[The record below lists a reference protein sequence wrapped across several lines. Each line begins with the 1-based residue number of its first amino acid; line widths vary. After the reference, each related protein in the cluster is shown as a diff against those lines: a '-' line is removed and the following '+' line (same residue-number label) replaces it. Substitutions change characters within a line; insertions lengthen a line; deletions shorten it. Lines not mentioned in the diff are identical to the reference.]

1 MVYQLLTVDFLI
13 MTFRNRL
20 QYLLV
25 VRLQVSNKE
34 ALNIIFSGKVL
45 VNNIVA
51 KSNCEITQTDEVL
64 YEGKVL
70 QEAKKLIYIAY
81 YKPRG
86 IETTLNTAIEDNL
99 KAILPFEEE
108 VFPVGRLDKESEGLL
123 LLTNDGTVYDKILRN
138 ENKTEKD
145 YIVQVDKPITTDFL
159 QAMSSGIV
167 IMGKK
172 TLPCKLIQIDDFT
185 FKITLIQG
193 LNRQIRRMC
202 YKLNYEV
209 LSLKRVRIGDI
220 HLGDLKAGEFCGAN
234 FQFADKI

>member
-1 MVYQLLTVDFLI
+1 

-25 VRLQVSNKE
+25 VRLQISNKE
-34 ALNIIFSGKVL
+34 ALSLIFSGKVL
-45 VNNIVA
+45 VNGSVVQ
-51 KSNCEITQTDEVL
+51 SNCEIKQTDEVV
-64 YEGKVL
+64 YAGQVL

-86 IETTLNTAIEDNL
+86 IETTLNTDIADNL

-145 YIVQVDKPITTDFL
+145 YIVLVDKPITTDFL

-209 LSLKRVRIGDI
+209 LSLKRVRIGEI
-220 HLGDLKAGEFCGAN
+220 HLGDLKAGEFRVGESSDGR
-234 FQFADKI
+234 FQFADKR

>member
-1 MVYQLLTVDFLI
+1 

-25 VRLQVSNKE
+25 VRLQISNKE
-34 ALNIIFSGKVL
+34 ALNLIFLGKVL
-45 VNNIVA
+45 VNGIA
-51 KSNCEITQTDEVL
+51 TKSNNELTITDEVM
-64 YEGKVL
+64 YEGVVL
-70 QEAKKLIYIAY
+70 QEAKKLIYVAF

-86 IETTLNTAIEDNL
+86 IETTLNTAIANNL
-99 KAILPFEEE
+99 KDILPFKEP

-123 LLTNDGTVYDKILRN
+123 FLTNDGRVYDQMLRN

-145 YIVQVDKPITTDFL
+145 YIVQVDKLITTDFL
-159 QAMSSGIV
+159 KAMSSGVI

-172 TLPCKLIQIDDFT
+172 TLPCEITKIDDFT

-202 YKLNYEV
+202 YQLDYEV
-209 LSLKRVRIGDI
+209 VKLKRVRIGNVF
-220 HLGDLKAGEFCGAN
+220 LKDLQAGEWSLVDCLEIASPKN
-234 FQFADKI
+234 KKTKRALA

>member
-1 MVYQLLTVDFLI
+1 MVYQLLTVNFLI

-25 VRLQVSNKE
+25 VRLQISNKE
-34 ALNIIFSGKVL
+34 ALSLILSGKVL
-45 VNNIVA
+45 VNGITV
-51 KSNCEITQTDEVL
+51 KSNGEIKETDEVV
-64 YEGKVL
+64 YDGKVL
-70 QEAKKLIYIAY
+70 QEAKKLIYVAY

-86 IETTLNTAIEDNL
+86 IETTLNTTIADNL
-99 KAILPFEEE
+99 KDILPFEED

-145 YIVQVDKPITTDFL
+145 YIVEVDKLITTDFL
-159 QAMSSGIV
+159 EAMSSGIV

-172 TLPCKLIQIDDFT
+172 TLPCKLAQVDDFR

-202 YKLNYEV
+202 YKLDYEV
-209 LSLKRVRIGDI
+209 LSLKRVRIGNI
-220 HLGDLKAGEFCGAN
+220 SLGDLRAGEYRALN
-234 FQFADKI
+234 REEVL

>member
-1 MVYQLLTVDFLI
+1 

-25 VRLQVSNKE
+25 LRLQISNKE
-34 ALNIIFSGKVL
+34 ALNLIISGKVL
-45 VNNIVA
+45 VNGSVA
-51 KSNCEITQTDEVL
+51 KSNCELIQTDEVI

-70 QEAKKLIYIAY
+70 QEAKKLIYIAF

-86 IETTLNTAIEDNL
+86 IETTLNVAIEDNL
-99 KAILPFEEE
+99 KAILPFEAD
-108 VFPVGRLDKESEGLL
+108 VFPVGRLDKDSEGLL

-145 YIVQVDKPITTDFL
+145 YVVQVDKSITSEFL
-159 QAMSSGIV
+159 ETMSAGIV
-167 IMGKK
+167 IMGKM
-172 TLPCKLIQIDDFT
+172 TLPCQLIQINDFT

-202 YKLNYEV
+202 YKLDYEV
-209 LSLKRVRIGDI
+209 LSLKRIRIGNV
-220 HLGDLKAGEFCGAN
+220 HLEDLKASEYR
-234 FQFADKI
+234 ILEVL

>member
-1 MVYQLLTVDFLI
+1 

-25 VRLQVSNKE
+25 VRLQISNKE
-34 ALNIIFSGKVL
+34 ALSLIFSGKVL
-45 VNNIVA
+45 INGVA
-51 KSNCEITQTDEVL
+51 VQSNCEIKQIDEVV
-64 YEGKVL
+64 YAGQIL

-86 IETTLNTAIEDNL
+86 IETTLNTAIADNL
-99 KAILPFEEE
+99 KAILPFEED

-123 LLTNDGTVYDKILRN
+123 LLTNDGTVYDQILRN

-145 YIVQVDKPITTDFL
+145 YIVQVDKSITTDFL

-172 TLPCKLIQIDDFT
+172 TLPCKLIQMDDFT

-209 LSLKRVRIGDI
+209 LSLKRVRIGEI
-220 HLGDLKAGEFCGAN
+220 HLGDLKAGEFRVGESSDGR
-234 FQFADKI
+234 FQFADKR

>member
-1 MVYQLLTVDFLI
+1 

-25 VRLQVSNKE
+25 VRLQISNKE
-34 ALNIIFSGKVL
+34 ALHLIISGKVL
-45 VNNIVA
+45 VNGIIS
-51 KSNCEITQTDEVL
+51 KSNCELTQTDEVVF
-64 YEGKVL
+64 EGKVL
-70 QEAKKLIYIAY
+70 QEAKKLIYIAF

-86 IETTLNTAIEDNL
+86 IETTLNVAIEDNL
-99 KAILPFEEE
+99 KAILPFEADI
-108 VFPVGRLDKESEGLL
+108 FPVGRLDKESEGLL

-145 YIVQVDKPITTDFL
+145 YVVQVDKPITSEFL
-159 QAMSSGIV
+159 ETMSEGIV
-167 IMGKK
+167 IMGNK

-202 YKLNYEV
+202 YKLDYEV
-209 LSLKRVRIGDI
+209 LGLKRVRIGDVN
-220 HLGDLKAGEFCGAN
+220 LENLNAGEYR
-234 FQFADKI
+234 ILEVL

>member
-25 VRLQVSNKE
+25 VRLQISNKE
-34 ALNIIFSGKVL
+34 ALSLIFSGKVL
-45 VNNIVA
+45 VNGIAA
-51 KSNCEITQTDEVL
+51 KSNCELTQTDEVV
-64 YEGKVL
+64 YEEQVL

-86 IETTLNTAIEDNL
+86 IETTLNTTIADNL
-99 KAILPFEEE
+99 KDILPFEED

-145 YIVQVDKPITTDFL
+145 YIVEVDKAITNDFL
-159 QAMSSGIV
+159 EKMSEGIV

-172 TLPCKLIQIDDFT
+172 TLPCKLAQIDDFR

-202 YKLNYEV
+202 YKLDYEV
-209 LSLKRVRIGDI
+209 LSLKRVRIGNI
-220 HLGDLKAGEFCGAN
+220 SLGDLRAGEYRALN
-234 FQFADKI
+234 REEVL

>member
-1 MVYQLLTVDFLI
+1 

-25 VRLQVSNKE
+25 VRLQISNKK
-34 ALNIIFSGKVL
+34 ALSLIFSGKVL
-45 VNNIVA
+45 VNGSVVQ
-51 KSNCEITQTDEVL
+51 SNCEIKQTDEVV
-64 YEGKVL
+64 YAGQIL

-86 IETTLNTAIEDNL
+86 IETTLNTAIADNL
-99 KAILPFEEE
+99 KAILPFEED

-145 YIVQVDKPITTDFL
+145 YIVQVDKSITTDFL

-172 TLPCKLIQIDDFT
+172 TLPCKLIQMDDFT

-209 LSLKRVRIGDI
+209 LSLKRVRIGEI
-220 HLGDLKAGEFCGAN
+220 HLGDLKAGEFRVGESSDGR
-234 FQFADKI
+234 FQFADKR

>member
-1 MVYQLLTVDFLI
+1 

-25 VRLQVSNKE
+25 VRLQISNKE
-34 ALNIIFSGKVL
+34 ALHLIISGKVL
-45 VNNIVA
+45 VNGIIS
-51 KSNCEITQTDEVL
+51 KSNCELTQTDEVVF
-64 YEGKVL
+64 EGKVL
-70 QEAKKLIYIAY
+70 QEAKKLIYIAF

-86 IETTLNTAIEDNL
+86 IETTLNVAIEDNL
-99 KAILPFEEE
+99 KAILPFEADI
-108 VFPVGRLDKESEGLL
+108 FPVGRLDKESEGLL

-145 YIVQVDKPITTDFL
+145 YVVQVDKPITFEFL
-159 QAMSSGIV
+159 ETMSEGIV
-167 IMGKK
+167 IMGNK

-202 YKLNYEV
+202 YKLDYEV
-209 LSLKRVRIGDI
+209 LGLKRVRIGDVN
-220 HLGDLKAGEFCGAN
+220 LENLNAGEYR
-234 FQFADKI
+234 ILEVL

>member
-1 MVYQLLTVDFLI
+1 

-20 QYLLV
+20 QFLLV
-25 VRLQVSNKE
+25 LRLQISNKE
-34 ALNIIFSGKVL
+34 ALHLIISGKVL
-45 VNNIVA
+45 VNGIIS
-51 KSNCEITQTDEVL
+51 KSNCELSQTDEVI

-70 QEAKKLIYIAY
+70 QEAKKLIYIAF

-86 IETTLNTAIEDNL
+86 IETTLNVAIEDNL
-99 KAILPFEEE
+99 KAILPFEAD

-145 YIVQVDKPITTDFL
+145 YVVQVDRPITSEFL
-159 QAMSSGIV
+159 ETMSEGIV
-167 IMGKK
+167 IMGRK
-172 TLPCKLIQIDDFT
+172 TLPCQLIQINDLT

-209 LSLKRVRIGDI
+209 LGLKRVRIGDVN
-220 HLGDLKAGEFCGAN
+220 LENLKAGEYRILEVF
-234 FQFADKI
+234 

>member
-1 MVYQLLTVDFLI
+1 

-25 VRLQVSNKE
+25 VRLQISNKE
-34 ALNIIFSGKVL
+34 ALNLILSGRVL
-45 VNNIVA
+45 VNGITA
-51 KSNCEITQTDEVL
+51 KSNYELTKTDEVV
-64 YEGKVL
+64 YEGQVL

-99 KAILPFEEE
+99 KAILPFEED

-145 YIVQVDKPITTDFL
+145 YVVQVDKPITTEFL
-159 QAMSSGIV
+159 EKMSDGVV

-202 YKLNYEV
+202 YKLDYEV
-209 LSLKRVRIGDI
+209 LSLKRVRIGNI
-220 HLGDLKAGEFCGAN
+220 LLGDLKSAEY
-234 FQFADKI
+234 QILKSIMY

>member
-1 MVYQLLTVDFLI
+1 

-20 QYLLV
+20 QFLLV
-25 VRLQVSNKE
+25 LRLQISNKE
-34 ALNIIFSGKVL
+34 ALHLIISGKVL
-45 VNNIVA
+45 VNGIIS
-51 KSNCEITQTDEVL
+51 KSNCELSQTDEVI

-70 QEAKKLIYIAY
+70 QEAKKLIYIAF

-86 IETTLNTAIEDNL
+86 IETTLNVAIEDNL
-99 KAILPFEEE
+99 KAILPFEAD

-145 YIVQVDKPITTDFL
+145 YVVQVDKPITSEFL
-159 QAMSSGIV
+159 ETMSEGIV
-167 IMGKK
+167 IMGRK
-172 TLPCKLIQIDDFT
+172 TLPCQLIQINDLT

-202 YKLNYEV
+202 YKLNY
-209 LSLKRVRIGDI
+209 ITI
-220 HLGDLKAGEFCGAN
+220 
-234 FQFADKI
+234 I

>member
-1 MVYQLLTVDFLI
+1 

-25 VRLQVSNKE
+25 LRLRISNKE
-34 ALNIIFSGKVL
+34 ALNLIISGKVL
-45 VNNIVA
+45 VNGSIA
-51 KSNCEITQTDEVL
+51 KSNCELIQTDEVI

-70 QEAKKLIYIAY
+70 QEAKKLIYIAF

-86 IETTLNTAIEDNL
+86 IETTLNVAIEDNL
-99 KAILPFEEE
+99 KAILPFEADI
-108 VFPVGRLDKESEGLL
+108 FPVGRLDKESEGLL

-145 YIVQVDKPITTDFL
+145 YIVQVDKPITSEFL
-159 QAMSSGIV
+159 ETMSDGIV

-172 TLPCKLIQIDDFT
+172 TLPCQLIQIDDFA

-202 YKLNYEV
+202 YKLDYEV
-209 LSLKRVRIGDI
+209 LSLKRVRIGDVN
-220 HLGDLKAGEFCGAN
+220 LENLKAGEYR
-234 FQFADKI
+234 ILEVL

>member
-1 MVYQLLTVDFLI
+1 

-25 VRLQVSNKE
+25 VRLQISNKS
-34 ALNIIFSGKVL
+34 ALNLIFSEKIL
-45 VNNIVA
+45 VNGIAINA
-51 KSNCEITQTDEVL
+51 NCEIIETDEVVFD
-64 YEGKVL
+64 GKVL
-70 QEAKKLIYIAY
+70 QEAKKLVYIAF

-86 IETTLNTAIEDNL
+86 IETTLNEQINDNL
-99 KAILPFEEE
+99 KVILPFKEE

-123 LLTNDGTVYDKILRN
+123 LLTNDGKIYDKILRN

-145 YIVQVDKPITTDFL
+145 YIVQVDKIISAEFIEK
-159 QAMSSGIV
+159 MSSGIM
-167 IMGKK
+167 IIGKQ
-172 TLPCKLIQIDDFT
+172 TLPCVLVWIDDFT

-209 LSLKRVRIGDI
+209 LSLKRTRIGNI
-220 HLGDLKAGEFCGAN
+220 HLGDLKAGGYRYTTV
-234 FQFADKI
+234 QDL

>member
-1 MVYQLLTVDFLI
+1 

-20 QYLLV
+20 QFLLV
-25 VRLQVSNKE
+25 LRLQISNKE
-34 ALNIIFSGKVL
+34 ALHLIISGKVL
-45 VNNIVA
+45 VNGIIS
-51 KSNCEITQTDEVL
+51 KSNCELSQTDEVI

-70 QEAKKLIYIAY
+70 QEAKKLIYIAF

-86 IETTLNTAIEDNL
+86 IETTLNVAIEDNL
-99 KAILPFEEE
+99 KAILPFEADI
-108 VFPVGRLDKESEGLL
+108 FPVGRLDKESEGLL

-145 YIVQVDKPITTDFL
+145 YVVQVDKPITSEFL
-159 QAMSSGIV
+159 ETMSEGIV
-167 IMGKK
+167 IMGNK

-202 YKLNYEV
+202 YKLDYEV
-209 LSLKRVRIGDI
+209 LGLKRVRIGDVN
-220 HLGDLKAGEFCGAN
+220 LENLNAGEYR
-234 FQFADKI
+234 ILEVL

>member
-1 MVYQLLTVDFLI
+1 

-25 VRLQVSNKE
+25 VRLQISNKE

-172 TLPCKLIQIDDFT
+172 TLPCKLIQINDFT

-202 YKLNYEV
+202 YKLDYDV
-209 LSLKRVRIGDI
+209 LSLKRVRIGNI
-220 HLGDLKAGEFCGAN
+220 HLGDLKVGEFCGAN

>member
-1 MVYQLLTVDFLI
+1 

-25 VRLQVSNKE
+25 VRLQISNKE
-34 ALNIIFSGKVL
+34 ALSLIFSEKVF
-45 VNNIVA
+45 VNGIPA
-51 KSNCEITQTDEVL
+51 KSNCELTQTDEVVF
-64 YEGKVL
+64 EGKVL
-70 QEAKKLIYIAY
+70 QEAKKLIYIAF

-86 IETTLNTAIEDNL
+86 IETTLNTAIIDNL
-99 KAILPFEEE
+99 KAILPIEEE

-123 LLTNDGTVYDKILRN
+123 LLTNDGTVYDRILRN

-145 YIVQVDKPITTDFL
+145 YIVQVDSVIDDDFIEK
-159 QAMSSGIV
+159 MSSGIT

-172 TLPCKLIQIDDFT
+172 TLPCKLVQIDDFT

-202 YKLNYEV
+202 YKLDYEV
-209 LSLKRVRIGDI
+209 LSLKRIRIGNI
-220 HLGDLKAGEFCGAN
+220 HLGNLQAGEY
-234 FQFADKI
+234 QILEKL

>member
-1 MVYQLLTVDFLI
+1 

-25 VRLQVSNKE
+25 LRLQISNKE
-34 ALNIIFSGKVL
+34 ALNLIISGKVL
-45 VNNIVA
+45 VNGSIA
-51 KSNCEITQTDEVL
+51 KSNCELIQTDEVI

-70 QEAKKLIYIAY
+70 QEAKKLIYIAF

-86 IETTLNTAIEDNL
+86 IETTLNVAIEDNL
-99 KAILPFEEE
+99 KAILPFEADI
-108 VFPVGRLDKESEGLL
+108 FPVGRLDKESEGLL

-145 YIVQVDKPITTDFL
+145 YIVQVDKPITSEFL
-159 QAMSSGIV
+159 ETMSDGIV

-172 TLPCKLIQIDDFT
+172 TLPCQLIQIDDFA

-202 YKLNYEV
+202 YKLDYEV
-209 LSLKRVRIGDI
+209 LSLKRVRIGDVN
-220 HLGDLKAGEFCGAN
+220 LENLKAGEYR
-234 FQFADKI
+234 ILEVL

>member
-1 MVYQLLTVDFLI
+1 

-25 VRLQVSNKE
+25 LRLQISNKE
-34 ALNIIFSGKVL
+34 ALNLIISGKVL
-45 VNNIVA
+45 VNGSVA
-51 KSNCEITQTDEVL
+51 KSNCELIQTDEVI

-70 QEAKKLIYIAY
+70 QEAKKLIYIAF

-86 IETTLNTAIEDNL
+86 IETTLNVAIEDNL
-99 KAILPFEEE
+99 KAILPFEAD
-108 VFPVGRLDKESEGLL
+108 VFPVGRLDKDSEGLL

-145 YIVQVDKPITTDFL
+145 YVVQVDKPITSEFL
-159 QAMSSGIV
+159 ETMSAGIV

-172 TLPCKLIQIDDFT
+172 TLPCQLIQINDFT

-202 YKLNYEV
+202 YKLDYEV
-209 LSLKRVRIGDI
+209 LSLKRIRIGNV
-220 HLGDLKAGEFCGAN
+220 HLEDLKASEYR
-234 FQFADKI
+234 ILEVL

>member
-1 MVYQLLTVDFLI
+1 

-25 VRLQVSNKE
+25 LRLQISNKE
-34 ALNIIFSGKVL
+34 ALNLIISGKVL
-45 VNNIVA
+45 VNGSVA
-51 KSNCEITQTDEVL
+51 KSNCELIQTDEVI

-70 QEAKKLIYIAY
+70 QEAKKLIYIAF

-86 IETTLNTAIEDNL
+86 IETTLNVAIEDNL
-99 KAILPFEEE
+99 KAILPFEAD
-108 VFPVGRLDKESEGLL
+108 VFPVGRLDKDSEGLL

-145 YIVQVDKPITTDFL
+145 YVVQVDKPITSEFL
-159 QAMSSGIV
+159 ETMSAGIV
-167 IMGKK
+167 IMGKM
-172 TLPCKLIQIDDFT
+172 TLPCQLIQINDFT

-202 YKLNYEV
+202 YKLDYEV
-209 LSLKRVRIGDI
+209 LSLKRIRIGNV
-220 HLGDLKAGEFCGAN
+220 HLEDLKASEYR
-234 FQFADKI
+234 ILEVL

>member
-1 MVYQLLTVDFLI
+1 

-20 QYLLV
+20 QFLLV
-25 VRLQVSNKE
+25 LRLQISNKE
-34 ALNIIFSGKVL
+34 ALHLIISGKVL
-45 VNNIVA
+45 VNGIIS
-51 KSNCEITQTDEVL
+51 KSNCELSQTDEVI
-64 YEGKVL
+64 YDGKVL
-70 QEAKKLIYIAY
+70 QEAKKLIYIAF

-86 IETTLNTAIEDNL
+86 IETTLNVAIEDNL
-99 KAILPFEEE
+99 KAILPFEAD

-145 YIVQVDKPITTDFL
+145 YVVQVDKPITSEFL
-159 QAMSSGIV
+159 ETMSEGIV
-167 IMGKK
+167 IMGRK
-172 TLPCKLIQIDDFT
+172 TLPCQLIQINDLT

-209 LSLKRVRIGDI
+209 LGLKRVRIGDVN
-220 HLGDLKAGEFCGAN
+220 LENLKAGEYR
-234 FQFADKI
+234 ILEVL

>member
-1 MVYQLLTVDFLI
+1 

-25 VRLQVSNKE
+25 LRLQISNKE
-34 ALNIIFSGKVL
+34 ALNLIISGKIL
-45 VNNIVA
+45 VNGSVA
-51 KSNCEITQTDEVL
+51 KSNCELIQTDEVI

-70 QEAKKLIYIAY
+70 QEAKKLIYIAF

-86 IETTLNTAIEDNL
+86 IETTLNVAIEDNL
-99 KAILPFEEE
+99 KAILPFEAD
-108 VFPVGRLDKESEGLL
+108 VFPVGRLDKDSEGLL

-145 YIVQVDKPITTDFL
+145 YVVQVDKPITSEFL
-159 QAMSSGIV
+159 ETMSAGIV

-172 TLPCKLIQIDDFT
+172 TLPCQLIQINDFT

-202 YKLNYEV
+202 YKLDYEV
-209 LSLKRVRIGDI
+209 LSLKRIRIGNV
-220 HLGDLKAGEFCGAN
+220 HLEDLKASEYR
-234 FQFADKI
+234 ILEVL

>member
-1 MVYQLLTVDFLI
+1 

-25 VRLQVSNKE
+25 VKLQISNKE
-34 ALNIIFSGKVL
+34 ALELIFAGKVL
-45 VNNIVA
+45 VNKISA
-51 KSNCEITQTDEVL
+51 KSNCELTQTDEVIF
-64 YEGKVL
+64 EGKVL

-86 IETTLNTAIEDNL
+86 IETTLNTTIPDNL
-99 KAILPFEEE
+99 KDILPFEED

-145 YIVQVDKPITTDFL
+145 YIVQVDKAIDDDFIEK
-159 QAMSSGIV
+159 MSSGIT
-167 IMGKK
+167 IIGKK
-172 TLPCKLIQIDDFT
+172 TLPCKLVQLDDFT

-202 YKLNYEV
+202 YKLDYEV
-209 LSLKRVRIGDI
+209 LSLKRIRIGNI
-220 HLGDLKAGEFCGAN
+220 HLGNLQAGEY
-234 FQFADKI
+234 QILEKL